1 MKWAGSVKD
10 LGNYIAYDVSD
21 IRHKRADFI
30 WMANGNLVKYQDA
43 VPQVKMY
50 LLNSYI
56 VVIGMD
62 HTHGVSQIKVLKP
75 SLQLGIRQ

>member
-43 VPQVKMY
+43 VPQVKM
-50 LLNSYI
+50 
-56 VVIGMD
+56 
-62 HTHGVSQIKVLKP
+62 
-75 SLQLGIRQ
+75 